1 MEAVHLGN
9 RKFCKWSQWSL
20 WRASSTL
27 CIPLGG
33 CGNAPR
39 IPPSPM
45 KREEQRKYTTSL
57 IRFVIWEI
65 HTVFC
70 VIAIQ
75 ICMSFS
81 KSLFRHML
89 NIWKQKSTQNDPKYS
104 HNCTQIHP
112 KSSQNMIL
120 ALQGFHRGSFWF
132 CFYFL
137 GPFFGRNCSQGVQ
150 SGSKVIPNVLQ
161 IESIIRKKRDQNK
174 DENFKDIWTENLRLL
189 DGFC

>member
-1 MEAVHLGN
+1 MGAVHLGN
-9 RKFCKWSQWSL
+9 RKFASEASEVSSGW
-20 WRASSTL
+20 SSTL

-33 CGNAPR
+33 GGNAPR

-75 ICMSFS
+75 IFMSFS

-104 HNCTQIHP
+104 HNCIQIHP

-120 ALQGFHRGSFWF
+120 ALQGFQRGPFDFVFLFWDP
-132 CFYFL
+132 FL
-137 GPFFGRNCSQGVQ
+137 GEIAPKGPKVSQK
-150 SGSKVIPNVLQ
+150 SSKMYSKLSQ
-161 IESIIRKKRDQNK
+161 
-174 DENFKDIWTENLRLL
+174 
-189 DGFC
+189 